1 MNDVIKKRLLE
12 ESELLLKS
20 EMVALVGGDSQHDT
34 PQTQLCQTTCSQGC
48 SVSCSSGCSKQRS
61 S

>member
-20 EMVALVGGDSQHDT
+20 EMVALVGGDSQNDT
-34 PQTQLCQTTCSQGC
+34 PQTQLCQTTCS
-48 SVSCSSGCSKQRS
+48 
-61 S
+61 